1 MGRPGF
7 KNQNSSY
14 PRMEPWT
21 DGAPLIFLK
30 SELLPPLNS
39 EDGALD

>member
-7 KNQNSSY
+7 KNQNSY

-21 DGAPLIFLK
+21 DGAPLILNSDLF
-30 SELLPPLNS
+30 SPLNS